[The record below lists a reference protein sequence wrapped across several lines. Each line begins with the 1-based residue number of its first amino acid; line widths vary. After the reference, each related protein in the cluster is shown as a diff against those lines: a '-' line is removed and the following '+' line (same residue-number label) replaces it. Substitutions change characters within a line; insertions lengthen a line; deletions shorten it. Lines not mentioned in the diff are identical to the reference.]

1 MIPFRQ
7 CNKLAVSLVLALFA
21 TLASAQTA
29 LTNKVV
35 RLDPPQPVT
44 TGSRIEVIEF
54 FYYGCPVC
62 YELQPH
68 MSRWLVQAPEY
79 VALIRVPAL
88 SSENWEPFAKLY
100 YTLMALGDVT
110 RLHWP
115 VYDNFHFDDVR
126 LNEENVMLDW
136 VERNGIDRKKFAEIY
151 GSAEVR
157 AKVAHARDMV
167 KNYAIQG
174 VPAIVV
180 DGKYLSSARLA
191 GGTKELVQLIDELVR
206 RARSERP
213 N

>member
-1 MIPFRQ
+1 MILLRQ
-7 CNKLAVSLVLALFA
+7 CTKLAAALALALFA
-21 TLASAQTA
+21 SLVPAQTA

-35 RLDPPQPVT
+35 HLDPPQPVA

-54 FYYGCPVC
+54 FYYGCPIC

-68 MSRWLVQAPEY
+68 LSRWMVQAPEY

-100 YTLMALGDVT
+100 YTLEALGEVT

-115 VYDNFHFDDVR
+115 VFDNFHFDDVR

-136 VERNGIDRKKFAEIY
+136 VGRNGIDRQKFAATY
-151 GSAEVR
+151 GSAEVKTR
-157 AKVAHARDMV
+157 VALARDMV
-167 KNYAIQG
+167 KNYGVRG
-174 VPAIVV
+174 VPSIVV
-180 DGKYLSSARLA
+180 DGKYLSSPRLA
-191 GGTKELVQLIDELVR
+191 GGTKELVQVLDELVR

-213 N
+213 K

>member
-1 MIPFRQ
+1 MILLRQ
-7 CNKLAVSLVLALFA
+7 CARLAAALALALFA
-21 TLASAQTA
+21 SLAAAQTA
-29 LTNKVV
+29 PTNSVLQ
-35 RLDPPQPVT
+35 LDPPLPVA

-68 MSRWLVQAPEY
+68 LSRWMVQAPEY

-100 YTLMALGDVT
+100 YTLESLGEVT

-115 VYDNFHFDDVR
+115 VFDNFHFDDVR

-136 VERNGIDRKKFAEIY
+136 VGRNGIDRQKFAATYRSPEVQARVTRARNMVNNY
-151 GSAEVR
+151 GVR
-157 AKVAHARDMV
+157 
-167 KNYAIQG
+167 G
-174 VPAIVV
+174 VPALVV
-180 DGKYLSSARLA
+180 DGKYLSSPRLA
-191 GGTKELVQLIDELVR
+191 GGTKELIQVLDQLVR